1 MKIALVNLG
10 RIGAGPLYA
19 LEIAKRLASRCELL
33 SLISRQAYN
42 LPRWRESGL
51 RLIET
56 DTYSGPLSFL
66 AGTLDVRRHVRIRRE
81 LRRFQP
87 DAIYYPMIHP
97 WYPIVGLLN
106 PSVPSVLTLHDPVLH
121 EGEKSL
127 AVEAL
132 QRMTT
137 SQAERVIVLSR
148 IFVELLARRGFSSE
162 RVDVIPLGEMS
173 YYDTIAKRPRQ
184 VEQGPPTLLFIGRIL
199 PYKGLDTLLAAF
211 PLVRGAVPDAQLL
224 VLGDGD
230 VRPHRAKLAALSGV
244 TLDNRWV
251 PDDQIAEYLR
261 RADVVV
267 VPHHS
272 ATQSLA
278 VPAAY
283 AFGKP
288 VVATAVGGIPEQVVH
303 EQTGLLVPPR
313 QPEALA
319 SACVRLLRDPA
330 WAKQMGEAGHNL
342 ARARWNWDTVAE
354 RVYLSCRAAS
364 AARFSRRELS
374 RGAST
379 ADDGKPKH

>member
-19 LEIAKRLASRCELL
+19 LEIAKRLANRCELL
-33 SLISRQAYN
+33 SVISRQAYN
-42 LPRWRESGL
+42 LARWRESGL
-51 RLIET
+51 RLVEM
-56 DTYSGPLSFL
+56 DTYTGPLSFV

-81 LRRFQP
+81 LARFQP
-87 DAIYYPMIHP
+87 DAVYYPMIHP
-97 WYPIVGLLN
+97 WYPIVGLLS

-148 IFVELLARRGFSSE
+148 IFVDLLARRGFSSE

-173 YYDTIAKRPRQ
+173 YYEAIAKPSDDGHHR
-184 VEQGPPTLLFIGRIL
+184 PPTLLFIGRIL

-211 PLVRGAVPDAQLL
+211 PLVRRAVPDAQLL
-224 VLGDGD
+224 ILGDGD
-230 VRPHRAKLAALSGV
+230 VKPYGAKLAELSGV

-283 AFGKP
+283 AFCKP
-288 VVATAVGGIPEQVVH
+288 VVATAVGGIPEQVVD

-319 SACVRLLRDPA
+319 SACIRLLRDPA
-330 WAKQMGEAGHNL
+330 WAKQMGEAGHDL
-342 ARARWNWDTVAE
+342 ARTRWSWDTVAE
-354 RVYLSCRAAS
+354 HVYLSCSAAS
-364 AARFSRRELS
+364 AARSSRRESS
-374 RGAST
+374 RGGSATDERKS
-379 ADDGKPKH
+379 KF